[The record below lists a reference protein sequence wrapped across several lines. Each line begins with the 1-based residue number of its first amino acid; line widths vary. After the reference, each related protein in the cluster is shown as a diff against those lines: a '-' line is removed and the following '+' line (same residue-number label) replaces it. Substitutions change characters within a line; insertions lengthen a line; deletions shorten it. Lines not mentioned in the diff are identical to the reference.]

1 MIPFP
6 TVRFKY
12 QEMSSSPKIALA
24 LGSGASRGW
33 SHIGVINAL
42 LGEGIE
48 PDVVCGTSV
57 GAVVGASYVAGNL
70 ASLQEWVL
78 ESSRSDVYRFFDIKF
93 SQSGFVDLDRLSHF
107 LHEYVAAAELNIEDL
122 PKPFI
127 AVSTDLNRGR
137 EVWAREGNVAEA
149 VRASMSLPGLFPP
162 VRNQGRWLV
171 DGGLVN
177 PVPVTACHALGADVV
192 IAVNL
197 NSDIVGKRQKR
208 TKVSSA
214 REEAG
219 LLQNL
224 KRQAKEYSNSL
235 FSSDDEDDPPGLLSA
250 VSSSINIFQDRITRS
265 RLAGDPADIL
275 ISPKLSDVGL
285 LEFGKAQEAISTGED
300 CVKRALSDIR
310 SAIGATS
317 A

>member
-1 MIPFP
+1 MD
-6 TVRFKY
+6 
-12 QEMSSSPKIALA
+12 SSPKIGLA

-42 LGEGIE
+42 LDEGIE

-70 ASLQEWVL
+70 ASLEEWVVK
-78 ESSRSDVYRFFDIKF
+78 SSRSDVYRFFNIKF
-93 SQSGFVDLDRLSHF
+93 SQSGFVDIDRMNHF
-107 LHEYVAAAELNIEDL
+107 LCEYVAADDLNIEDL

-127 AVSTDLNRGR
+127 AISTDLDSGR
-137 EVWAREGNVAEA
+137 EVWVREGNVAEA

-162 VRNQGRWLV
+162 VRDQGRWLV

-177 PVPVTACHALGADVV
+177 PVPVTACRALGADVV

-197 NSDIVGKRQKR
+197 NSDIVGKRLKR
-208 TKVSSA
+208 TKVTSA
-214 REEAG
+214 SEEAG
-219 LLQNL
+219 LLQYL
-224 KRQAKEYSNSL
+224 KRQAKDYSNSL
-235 FSSDDEDDPPGLLSA
+235 FSSDDAGEDPPGLLSA

-265 RLAGDPADIL
+265 RLAGDPADVV
-275 ISPKLSDVGL
+275 ISPKLRDVGL
-285 LEFGKAQEAISTGED
+285 LEFGKAEEAIRTGED
-300 CVKRALSDIR
+300 CVKRALPEIR

-317 A
+317 V